1 MIQNELVDEFFG
13 WETHMSDL
21 RSKVQ
26 SLRRQRGP
34 FKTPISQ
41 AGNYRTCGKLST

>member
-1 MIQNELVDEFFG
+1 
-13 WETHMSDL
+13 MSDL

-34 FKTPISQ
+34 FETPISQ
-41 AGNYRTCGKLST
+41 AGNYATPSGKPSTWLPLEGLVEQALS